1 MICLLSN
8 NNKKDIPLLAYTI
21 NTSLYSS
28 HPYDVHSTHVNK
40 APVAVLNMFLF
51 CFTFWFHVMFS
62 NSSTHI
68 SKHKI
73 DSVQVGT
80 QTMCCVLKA
89 LMCSPL
95 RMEKHDKIIFF

>member
-1 MICLLSN
+1 MSHALFPATAMICLLSN

-68 SKHKI
+68 SKHKN
-73 DSVQVGT
+73 
-80 QTMCCVLKA
+80 
-89 LMCSPL
+89 
-95 RMEKHDKIIFF
+95 